1 MNSKWA
7 VRVVG
12 ILLNYRLNPLQR
24 QRFALDTDHTKIY
37 HGLPRKISARAL
49 PTGKTLDSAIRGWGF
64 DLRLPEPLVTRNE
77 TTE

>member
-64 DLRLPEPLVTRNE
+64 DLRLSEPLVTRNE